1 MRIESLDLDGVKPI
15 DMLEQASVCQREGIK
30 YTFHKA
36 ETDQGTYT
44 VMLTDVC
51 VGVCANGD
59 TTWYEDLDTIEPA
72 VYRLEGIEMHSVE
85 LDTITDIA
93 MQDIGDIG
101 QVSVESNTNKKF
113 IVVRVC
119 DDYDTPYT
127 SNELRFEFGEH
138 KTLTHI
144 QIYAAKQ
151 HRSIREVELRG
162 CYNPKDVLKW
172 ASNLV
177 NNIYIG

>member
-51 VGVCANGD
+51 VGVCSNGD

-72 VYRLEGIEMHSVE
+72 VYRLEGIDMHSVD
-85 LDTITDIA
+85 LDIFTDIA
-93 MQDIGDIG
+93 KTDIEYLT
-101 QVSVESNTNKKF
+101 QVSIEVIKDKNV
-113 IVVRVC
+113 IVVRAF
-119 DDYDTPYT
+119 DEYDM
-127 SNELRFEFGEH
+127 SNEMRFEFQGWSN
-138 KTLTHI
+138 LTHVN
-144 QIYAAKQ
+144 IYAGKQ
-151 HRSIREVELRG
+151 HKNIQEIELRG
-162 CYNPKDVLKW
+162 AYSPQNILTW
-172 ASNLV
+172 ASDLV
-177 NNIYIG
+177 ADIYI

>member
-59 TTWYEDLDTIEPA
+59 TTWYEDLNTIERA
-72 VYRLEGIEMHSVE
+72 VCRLEGIDMHSVD
-85 LDTITDIA
+85 LAQFTDILKT
-93 MQDIGDIG
+93 DIEYLT
-101 QVSVESNTNKKF
+101 QVSIEADKDKDV
-113 IVVRVC
+113 IVVRAF
-119 DDYDTPYT
+119 DEYDM
-127 SNELRFEFGEH
+127 SNEMRFEFY
-138 KTLTHI
+138 KWSNLTHVY
-144 QIYAAKQ
+144 IYAGKQ
-151 HRSIREVELRG
+151 HKNIQEIELRG
-162 CYNPKDVLKW
+162 CFYPKDILRW
-172 ASNLV
+172 ASDLV
-177 NNIYIG
+177 TDIYI